1 MILTELSEGEIAII
15 EGFVKKTSFNDR
27 LIALGVKRNKE
38 IKVIRKS
45 SFDGPLHVE
54 VGTTQ
59 LMLRNLVAKEIIIS
73 QE

>member
-1 MILTELSEGEIAII
+1 MYSDHGIDQSPVII
-15 EGFVKKTSFNDR
+15 WTTLLKFLPKK
-27 LIALGVKRNKE
+27 KNKE

>member
-1 MILTELSEGEIAII
+1 MLLTELSEGEIAIV

-27 LIALGVKRNKE
+27 LIALGVKKNKE

-45 SFDGPLHVE
+45 CFDGPLHVE

>member
-1 MILTELSEGEIAII
+1 MILTELSEGEIAIV
-15 EGFVKKTSFNDR
+15 EGFVKQTSFNDR
-27 LIALGVKRNKE
+27 LIALGVKKNKE

-45 SFDGPLHVE
+45 SLDGPLHVE
-54 VGTTQ
+54 VGATQ

>member
-1 MILTELSEGEIAII
+1 MILTELSEGEIAIV

-27 LIALGVKRNKE
+27 LIALGVKKNKE
-38 IKVIRKS
+38 INVIRKS
-45 SFDGPLHVE
+45 SLYGPLHVE

>member
-1 MILTELSEGEIAII
+1 MLLTELSEGEIAIV

-27 LIALGVKRNKE
+27 LVALGVKKNKE

-54 VGTTQ
+54 VGMTQ

>member
-1 MILTELSEGEIAII
+1 MILTELSEGEIAIV

-27 LIALGVKRNKE
+27 LIALGVKKNKE

-45 SFDGPLHVE
+45 GFDGPLHVE
-54 VGTTQ
+54 VGSTQ

>member
-1 MILTELSEGEIAII
+1 MILTELKEGEIAIV

-45 SFDGPLHVE
+45 NFDGPLHVE